1 MDRLEAMLS
10 FVKVV
15 EAGSVSGA
23 ADRLGVAKSAVSRRL
38 RDLEAHLGAEL
49 VRRTTRRL
57 ALTDSGRAY
66 YERCRRILED
76 VNEAEEAVSIQQGR
90 LAGRLRVAAPLS
102 FGLQH
107 LQPAII
113 EFMRRHPDVEFDLD
127 LNDRQV
133 DLMAEGLDVGVRIA
147 DLADSSL
154 MARRLAP
161 VRSLVCASPDYL
173 AAHGT
178 PDTPEALAGH
188 DCLVYTN
195 QPDPF
200 LWRYQDA
207 TGKSGHVGIHPRLAA
222 NNGDLLCEAA
232 AAGQGILL
240 TPTFIAYRDIVAGRL
255 HPILTGLRWPQIN
268 AYALY
273 PQTRHLS
280 ARVRAFVDFLA
291 ERFAGEPY
299 WDTEIGQA
307 GDGHEA

>member
-1 MDRLEAMLS
+1 MDRLEAMIS

-15 EAGSVSGA
+15 EGGSVSGA
-23 ADRLGVAKSAVSRRL
+23 AERLGVAKSAVSRRL

-57 ALTDSGRAY
+57 TLTDSGRAY

-113 EFMRRHPDVEFDLD
+113 DFMQRHPDVQFDLD

-133 DLMAEGLDVGVRIA
+133 DLVAEGLDVGVRIA
-147 DLADSSL
+147 DLPDSSL

-161 VRSLVCASPDYL
+161 IRALVCASPAYL

-178 PDTPEALAGH
+178 PDSPEAFAEH

-195 QPDPF
+195 QPDP
-200 LWRYQDA
+200 LVWRYVDA
-207 TGKSGHVGIHPRLAA
+207 QGQSGHVTVRPRLAA
-222 NNGDLLCEAA
+222 NNGDLLCKAA
-232 AAGQGILL
+232 VAGQGLLL
-240 TPTFIAYRDIVAGRL
+240 TPTFIAYRDIAAGRL
-255 HPILTGLRWPQIN
+255 QPVLTRLQWPQIN

-291 ERFAGEPY
+291 DRFAGEPY
-299 WDTEIGQA
+299 WDTEIGRA
-307 GDGHEA
+307 